1 MFSSEFGDLFNG
13 TVDGGSQL
21 STSDLSM
28 ASNLTLLRNVSAAP
42 PSGSLAPAAAT
53 ATTTAVIT
61 SERASPSGVRIG
73 PAQLASA
80 TDSHSL
86 EHLFRSDFHHL
97 RPDSQSA
104 LPSTLAIPDSSLYPD
119 VSKRHTTMKKE
130 QRSVTEHASLSSSAA
145 GKLNS
150 PNAAVAFPAQTSHAR
165 GTLRCPFCDKVFSN
179 SSAIAKHK
187 LTHSEERKYVCSICH
202 KAFKRQDHLN
212 GHKYTHESKKPHAC
226 HFCDKSYSDARSLRR
241 HYENAHPEEYERWLI
256 LSQATNGDPSAITVA
271 AVALLSSSRLVDKEE
286 PGSAQVSVTTTS
298 NNTGENNG
306 SANHAAGSQTSDA
319 LPPDPSALLSALSSP
334 VCKLLASS
342 LSRAAAQNKTDDSP
356 ASNITIDGQAT
367 GNDPSSVLRRSE
379 HRGHRGLLPRSEVL
393 GATSPHSPNSGCC
406 SLSSVASPT
415 ETMDTADF
423 DEADD
428 RNRSGSGTSLVSSL
442 SSLTPAEVA
451 TATKVALMMVH
462 PLEAPKRVAC
472 KVCRKRF
479 KNQSALNGHM
489 RLHGG
494 YGPAGLAA
502 PHTGTV
508 RNSEDHAAPSGST
521 TVQIDS
527 SNSQLRPPE
536 SQSSS
541 GPTSTSSYSPPLPA
555 VTTTRLDPHD
565 MARLDEVLETL
576 STACSKQSVTPHSA
590 VHLDEE
596 HVGSSSSTDT
606 WILAPQHQQQQQCQ
620 VSSSKCS
627 QQVESDKLLLLS
639 PAYPSPPCYPGIRSE
654 KAGEAI
660 LRSSE
665 ARPPTERNSWHHG
678 QASWWHNNTSATS
691 DGGASGVQPNSTVPT
706 ACHPPWWNC
715 PTPSGVS
722 ERLHSRVSEDQQLT
736 PSSSSRRPTSSMS
749 NSSTSER
756 IGSSRPLVRS
766 DHKSERAGLLVTSN
780 RNCSEDE
787 WRRRISEATG
797 LTDGYENVMS
807 RRDSDPQIQVDVCTT
822 QLQQPFR
829 PVPLHHPNSSVFN
842 KCNVVSRPLSNAP
855 PTLGTAGGSIWSSR
869 DPLRPQLTLPSIN
882 SSSSCGQQTNPGL
895 DNQYSPVTPAS
906 GGTSLPMDSG
916 EHPNTVFAFPPS
928 EQHIRSLSTGL
939 PSHSRSMAQ
948 QSLYPSDHSFV
959 GNNLNSS
966 QLVTMLDAES
976 VSSGLA
982 PQQLKV
988 SNEDI
993 SLDVPQQPPIS
1004 HLNHQQPALR
1014 HSVSIP
1020 QLGHLEFPWPS
1031 ASFSKSE
1038 PGCTV
1043 STHTSFGRHQQ
1054 LTVGAATAAFQ
1065 PHFNLTCSVVDS
1077 ICCNPSNTPRSGSPV
1092 LSVSGGNVRPK
1103 PHSVSSWAHHRQ
1115 SCLDSRNSH
1124 SQVRSEQPLLS
1135 THVAAPFRSHPN
1147 AHSYIGSSQQA
1158 DSGAFGPRRQS
1169 LQQEQPGSHFI
1180 PHTKTQVSTLHS
1192 SQSYP
1197 ALEERHSLPMDY
1209 TYQPKPHVH
1218 RSRACNYSVTGEDH
1232 LGFPASRS
1240 GHHLFPHNPDLHALT
1255 TQQSFSPLEPER
1267 TRHISAPMV
1276 QPCVGY
1282 SQSHDHTSHVTLVSS
1297 SSSVLLPLPNLDG
1310 HLQQTARESTMTS
1323 FILNEQDSIR
1333 MRVSPDLAASDAVA
1347 DLLMQSHITDPQN
1360 FSCTPNQL
1368 GKSDSTSLHDP
1379 LHIDADYANQVAH
1392 ACFSTPTPNSVSD
1405 PLRIS
1410 ADQVRSNATTTTT
1423 TPNSVIQEEAMGCV
1437 PLTGPERFELADL
1450 AMGTGSADESDNS
1463 AVTRLSKSLAEDNLF
1478 RNPHTLPPPKKFK
1491 RKPAPI
1497 FIPPQTS
1504 ANLSRLRSPRVWTSE
1519 CSSMGSSPP
1528 PYTPPPMLSPNRRG
1542 SGLFSSLTRWSSIT
1556 SPLSL
1561 NRRNSSY
1568 YPTSATGDYFRRR
1581 SLMIPSSAH
1590 GGTPT
1595 GESEGALKRSY
1606 LSSITGSSSSQTITC
1621 SAEPKNN
1628 TEGRRTFAFPRRRRQ
1643 LTPKSAPMVLLDTSY
1658 SEKLDLNTG
1667 SPLAPQPPAQQDTST
1682 VFGYDDETMRKFA
1695 EADAAERARRL
1706 GRRRCD
1712 TDSHRPTDTTG
1723 KTALDTSR
1731 QDGIPVKLSKLEQ
1744 GCDTLM
1750 NYKSEDALELVE
1762 DTLAG
1767 LDEEMHTTELYIEE
1781 DDDLDEEEEEEGL
1794 PSSLIPR
1801 INIGDAFQAEIPD
1814 YCPDRVALETETEAR
1829 ETLLWFPA
1837 NLDDRD
1843 PKNIES
1849 LNLLMKIACSPAVRS
1864 CGLNMEYTFHLL
1876 CKYKGNL
1883 EMTLHA
1889 LLYETLVVYDYVYAE
1904 TTAWTTEEIARFQH
1918 GLRLYGRD
1926 FHQVAKDLQANGMN
1940 KTVKACVEFYYV
1952 WKRMNTPSDVKW
1964 YRERARRQRLARGD
1978 VPVASE
1984 METQQSN
1991 NHGNVT
1997 KSTSNQ
2003 PSSVTDTERLGV
2015 STYNLRRKPPAA
2027 KADDNHLSAL
2037 VEKTADVAQLEDLAS
2052 LGLDNLPVYDSHPC
2066 DEPPDLSL
2074 LAQVEEE
2081 FNLANGS
2088 DGGYPCHICH
2098 RVFSKVKSRSAH
2110 MKSHSDRSSNHNTTT
2125 VHTRTPTPYAK

>member
-13 TVDGGSQL
+13 TIDGGSQL
-21 STSDLSM
+21 SSSDLSM
-28 ASNLTLLRNVSAAP
+28 TSSLTLLRNVSAAP
-42 PSGSLAPAAAT
+42 PSGSLAPVT
-53 ATTTAVIT
+53 TTTAIINP
-61 SERASPSGVRIG
+61 ERASPSGG
-73 PAQLASA
+73 CTGAAQLPSA
-80 TDSHSL
+80 ADPHTL
-86 EHLFRSDFHHL
+86 EHLFRPDLHHL

-104 LPSTLAIPDSSLYPD
+104 LTSTLAIPDSSPYPD

-130 QRSVTEHASLSSSAA
+130 QRPVTEHASLSSSAA

-150 PNAAVAFPAQTSHAR
+150 TNAAVAFPAQTSHAR
-165 GTLRCPFCDKVFSN
+165 GTLRCPFCDK
-179 SSAIAKHK
+179 
-187 LTHSEERKYVCSICH
+187 
-202 KAFKRQDHLN
+202 
-212 GHKYTHESKKPHAC
+212 
-226 HFCDKSYSDARSLRR
+226 
-241 HYENAHPEEYERWLI
+241 
-256 LSQATNGDPSAITVA
+256 ATNGDPSAITVA
-271 AVALLSSSRLVDKEE
+271 AVALLSSSGLVDKEE
-286 PGSAQVSVTTTS
+286 PGSARELNVTTNSS
-298 NNTGENNG
+298 NIGENAHNG
-306 SANHAAGSQTSDA
+306 SAAGGQTSDA

-356 ASNITIDGQAT
+356 ASSITIDGQAT
-367 GNDPSSVLRRSE
+367 GNDPSSVLRRPE
-379 HRGHRGLLPRSEVL
+379 HRGHRGLFPRSDVV
-393 GATSPHSPNSGCC
+393 GAASPHSPNSGCC

-508 RNSEDHAAPSGST
+508 RSSEDRAVPPGST

-541 GPTSTSSYSPPLPA
+541 SGPTSTSSYSPPLPA
-555 VTTTRLDPHD
+555 VTTARLGPHD
-565 MARLDEVLETL
+565 VARLDEVLETL
-576 STACSKQSVTPHSA
+576 STACSKQSVAPHSA
-590 VHLDEE
+590 VHLDEDR
-596 HVGSSSSTDT
+596 VGSSSCTDT
-606 WILAPQHQQQQQCQ
+606 WILAHHHQQQQQQCQ
-620 VSSSKCS
+620 VSSNNINNQCQVSSNKCS
-627 QQVESDKLLLLS
+627 QQAESEKLLLLS

-654 KAGEAI
+654 TRPPAE
-660 LRSSE
+660 RSS
-665 ARPPTERNSWHHG
+665 WHSG
-678 QASWWHNNTSATS
+678 QASWWQNNTSATGEGS
-691 DGGASGVQPNSTVPT
+691 ASAVQPNNIVPT

-722 ERLHSRVSEDQQLT
+722 ERLHSRVSEDQQLA
-736 PSSSSRRPTSSMS
+736 PSSNSRRPTS
-749 NSSTSER
+749 SSTSER
-756 IGSSRPLVRS
+756 IGSSRPPVRS

-787 WRRRISEATG
+787 WRQRISEATG
-797 LTDGYENVMS
+797 LTDGYENVVN
-807 RRDSDPQIQVDVCTT
+807 RRDSDPQIQVDGCTT

-842 KCNVVSRPLSNAP
+842 KCNVVPRSLSNAP
-855 PTLGTAGGSIWSSR
+855 PTLGTADGSIWSSR
-869 DPLRPQLTLPSIN
+869 DLPRPQLTLPTIN

-916 EHPNTVFAFPPS
+916 EHPNTAFAFPPS

-948 QSLYPSDHSFV
+948 QSLYPSDHSFI

-966 QLVTMLDAES
+966 QLVTTLDAES

-993 SLDVPQQPPIS
+993 SLDAPQPPPIS
-1004 HLNHQQPALR
+1004 HVNHQQPALR

-1020 QLGHLEFPWPS
+1020 QLGHLEFPWPT

-1038 PGCTV
+1038 SGCAV

-1054 LTVGAATAAFQ
+1054 LTVGATTAAFQ
-1065 PHFNLTCSVVDS
+1065 PHFNLTCSVMDS
-1077 ICCNPSNTPRSGSPV
+1077 ICCNPSSTPRLGSPM

-1115 SCLDSRNSH
+1115 SCLDSNRNCH
-1124 SQVRSEQPLLS
+1124 SQLRSEQPLLA

-1147 AHSYIGSSQQA
+1147 AHSYIGSS
-1158 DSGAFGPRRQS
+1158 DGGAFGPRRPS
-1169 LQQEQPGSHFI
+1169 LQHEQPTSHFT
-1180 PHTKTQVSTLHS
+1180 PHTKTQVPTLHS

-1209 TYQPKPHVH
+1209 TYQPKPHAH
-1218 RSRACNYSVTGEDH
+1218 RNRACNYSDTSEDPV
-1232 LGFPASRS
+1232 GFPAPRS
-1240 GHHLFPHNPDLHALT
+1240 GHHLFPHNPYDALT
-1255 TQQSFSPLEPER
+1255 TQQSISSMEPER

-1276 QPCVGY
+1276 QPYVGY
-1282 SQSHDHTSHVTLVSS
+1282 SQSHNHSSHVTLVSS
-1297 SSSVLLPLPNLDG
+1297 SSSVLPLPTLDG
-1310 HLQQTARESTMTS
+1310 HLQQTPRESTMTS
-1323 FILNEQDSIR
+1323 FMLSEQDSIR

-1368 GKSDSTSLHDP
+1368 NKSDSTSLHDP
-1379 LHIDADYANQVAH
+1379 LHIDADYANQVAN
-1392 ACFSTPTPNSVSD
+1392 ACFSTPTLNSISD

-1423 TPNSVIQEEAMGCV
+1423 PNSVIQEEAVGCV

-1568 YPTSATGDYFRRR
+1568 YPTSATADYFRRR
-1581 SLMIPSSAH
+1581 SLMIPSFAH

-1667 SPLAPQPPAQQDTST
+1667 SSLAHQPPAQQDTST

-1712 TDSHRPTDTTG
+1712 TDSHRPTDSTG

-1781 DDDLDEEEEEEGL
+1781 DDDLDEEEEDEGL
-1794 PSSLIPR
+1794 PSSLIP
-1801 INIGDAFQAEIPD
+1801 
-1814 YCPDRVALETETEAR
+1814 
-1829 ETLLWFPA
+1829 
-1837 NLDDRD
+1837 
-1843 PKNIES
+1843 
-1849 LNLLMKIACSPAVRS
+1849 
-1864 CGLNMEYTFHLL
+1864 
-1876 CKYKGNL
+1876 
-1883 EMTLHA
+1883 
-1889 LLYETLVVYDYVYAE
+1889 
-1904 TTAWTTEEIARFQH
+1904 
-1918 GLRLYGRD
+1918 
-1926 FHQVAKDLQANGMN
+1926 
-1940 KTVKACVEFYYV
+1940 
-1952 WKRMNTPSDVKW
+1952 
-1964 YRERARRQRLARGD
+1964 
-1978 VPVASE
+1978 
-1984 METQQSN
+1984 
-1991 NHGNVT
+1991 
-1997 KSTSNQ
+1997 
-2003 PSSVTDTERLGV
+2003 
-2015 STYNLRRKPPAA
+2015 
-2027 KADDNHLSAL
+2027 
-2037 VEKTADVAQLEDLAS
+2037 
-2052 LGLDNLPVYDSHPC
+2052 
-2066 DEPPDLSL
+2066 
-2074 LAQVEEE
+2074 
-2081 FNLANGS
+2081 
-2088 DGGYPCHICH
+2088 
-2098 RVFSKVKSRSAH
+2098 
-2110 MKSHSDRSSNHNTTT
+2110 
-2125 VHTRTPTPYAK
+2125 